1 MRERIT
7 TEVLS
12 WIDFREEFEHRYYSK
27 QYRRKKEQKFIALCH
42 ENMTVLEYRRQFQD
56 LSTFAPALV
65 STEQH
70 RIDRLKDEFKQ
81 ELKVQSPFGQEQY
94 GS

>member
-1 MRERIT
+1 
-7 TEVLS
+7 
-12 WIDFREEFEHRYYSK
+12 
-27 QYRRKKEQKFIALCH
+27 
-42 ENMTVLEYRRQFQD
+42 MTVLEYRRQFQD